1 MWDSL
6 IQDVRY
12 SLRTLRRDM
21 GFGLFALVILAL
33 GIGANTAVFSI
44 AQALLLRPLPFH
56 EPGRLVWVANTGK
69 TGGLSSVTSRTS
81 NLRDWRRMNQSFV
94 DLGGYFA
101 FFDYGG
107 YTLSGAG
114 EPERLVG
121 VGVTQTFLPVLGIQ
135 PAIGR
140 NFVDEECLWNG
151 RRAALLTHAFWE
163 RRFASN
169 PSIVGQALT
178 INNEPTTVVGVL
190 PASFDFASIFSPGS
204 KIDLVMP
211 FAVSDETDR
220 WGNTLSIIGRLK
232 PGATVADAQREL
244 DVINQQLRQAD
255 PKRWGLGA
263 AVSPLQEKITG
274 RFRRAVT
281 VLICAVCAVL
291 LIACTNLS
299 NLLLARATARRQE
312 MAVRSAIGA
321 TRSRLVRQMLTESV
335 LLSAG
340 GAVLGIFV
348 AVALTRAV
356 ASTSAISIPMLHS
369 VGIDRTALAFTML
382 VASVTGLLFGIVPA
396 LQSSGRGDH
405 DALKDAARGSSEGR
419 RGTLVRSALMISE
432 VALACM
438 LVVGAGLLLR
448 SFLTLL
454 DVDLGFQPDR
464 TAAWRIETAVPFET
478 PADRLAYHERLI
490 RRVEAVPGV
499 ESVGGTDTLPLG
511 RNRSWT
517 AGARGVIYKQG
528 EAPIVFPRL
537 VDSGYR
543 RTMKIPLIAG
553 RDFTNHDS
561 VTTEKVI
568 MINETMARKLWPGRD
583 ALGQIAWVGG
593 RDEWRVVGIV
603 ANVRHSSLEQDAE
616 SEVYIPVTQHSG
628 WGSLDLVVRSR
639 AGSSALASSVRAALR
654 EEDPALPLS
663 EPQTLDDIVER
674 AVSPRRFI
682 LQVLVAFAVAAV
694 VLAALGIYGV
704 VSYSVGQRMQEFGIR
719 MALGASNSDVLFRV
733 MSKTL
738 LLTLAGVLL
747 GLLGSLALSKAIGSL
762 LYGITPT
769 DPITFAA
776 MALVLSGV
784 ALAAGYVPARRAAR
798 VDLASVL
805 RSA

>member
-21 GFGLFALVILAL
+21 GFGLFALMILAL

-56 EPGRLVWVANTGK
+56 EPERLVWVANTGK

-81 NLRDWRRMNQSFV
+81 NLRDWRRMNQSFA

-169 PSIVGQALT
+169 PSIVGQPLT

-220 WGNTLSIIGRLK
+220 WGNTLSIVGRLK

-263 AVSPLQEKITG
+263 AVSPMQEKITG
-274 RFRRAVT
+274 RFRRAVI
-281 VLICAVCAVL
+281 VLVCAVGAVL

-340 GAVLGIFV
+340 GAVLGILV

-454 DVDLGFQPDR
+454 DVELGFQPDR
-464 TAAWRIETAVPFET
+464 TAAWRIETARPFET

-499 ESVGGTDTLPLG
+499 ESVGATDTLPLG

-528 EAPIVFPRL
+528 ETPIVFPRL

-543 RTMKIPLIAG
+543 RTLKIPLIAG

-616 SEVYIPVTQHSG
+616 SEVYIPVKQHSG

-654 EEDPALPLS
+654 DEDPALPLS
-663 EPQTLDDIVER
+663 EPQTLDEIVER

-682 LQVLVAFAVAAV
+682 LQLLGAFAVAAV

-719 MALGASNSDVLFRV
+719 MALGASNSDVLLRV

>member
-12 SLRTLRRDM
+12 SLRTLRRDL
-21 GFGLFALVILAL
+21 GFGVFALLILAL

-44 AQALLLRPLPFH
+44 AQALLLRPLPFQ
-56 EPGRLVWVANTGK
+56 EPERLVWVANTGK
-69 TGGLSSVTSRTS
+69 SGGLSSVTSRTS

-107 YTLSGAG
+107 YTLSGQG

-121 VGVTQTFLPVLGIQ
+121 VGVTQSFLPVLGVQ

-169 PSIVGQALT
+169 PSIVGQSLT

-190 PASFDFASIFSPGS
+190 PDSFDFASIFSPGS
-204 KIDLVMP
+204 KIDFVTP

-232 PGATVADAQREL
+232 PGSTLADAQREL
-244 DVINQQLRQAD
+244 EVINQQLRQAD

-274 RFRRAVT
+274 RFRKAVV
-281 VLICAVCAVL
+281 VLVCAVCAVL

-299 NLLLARATARRQE
+299 NLLLARATARRRE

-335 LLSAG
+335 LLSAC
-340 GAVLGIFV
+340 GAALGIVV
-348 AVALTRAV
+348 AMALTKAI
-356 ASTSAISIPMLHS
+356 ASTNAVSIPMLHS
-369 VGIDRTALAFTML
+369 VSIDRTALVFTML
-382 VASVTGLLFGIVPA
+382 VAVGTGLLFGIVPA
-396 LQSSGRGDH
+396 LQVSGRDDH
-405 DALKDAARGSSEGR
+405 DALKDAGRGSSEGR
-419 RGTLVRSALMISE
+419 HGTLIRSALMISE
-432 VALACM
+432 IALACM

-454 DVDLGFQPDR
+454 DVDLGFQPAR
-464 TAAWRIETAVPFET
+464 AAAWRIETARDFKT

-490 RRVEAVPGV
+490 RHVEAVPGV
-499 ESVGGTDTLPLG
+499 ESVGATDTLPLG

-517 AGARGVIYKQG
+517 AGAKGVVYKQG
-528 EAPIVFPRL
+528 ETPIVFPRL

-543 RTMKIPLIAG
+543 RTMKIPLVAG

-561 VTTEKVI
+561 GTTEKVI
-568 MINETMARKLWPGRD
+568 IINEAMARKLWPDRD

-593 RDEWRVVGIV
+593 SDEWRVVGIV

-616 SEVYIPVTQHSG
+616 SEVYIPVTQHPG

-639 AGSSALASSVRAALR
+639 NAPGSLASTVRAALR
-654 EEDPALPLS
+654 EEDAALPLS

-674 AVSPRRFI
+674 AVSPRRFV
-682 LQVLVAFAVAAV
+682 LQVLGAFAMSAV
-694 VLAALGIYGV
+694 ILAALGIYGV
-704 VSYSVGQRMQEFGIR
+704 VWYSVGQRLQEFGIR
-719 MALGASNSDVLFRV
+719 IALGASNADVLFRV
-733 MSKTL
+733 MTKTL
-738 LLTLAGVLL
+738 LLTLGGVLL
-747 GLLGSLALSKAIGSL
+747 GLLGSLALSKVIGSL
-762 LYGITPT
+762 LYGVTAT
-769 DPITFAA
+769 DPVTFGS
-776 MALVLSGV
+776 MALVLSAV
-784 ALAAGYVPARRAAR
+784 ALVAGYVPARRAAR

-805 RSA
+805 RSS

>member
-1 MWDSL
+1 
-6 IQDVRY
+6 
-12 SLRTLRRDM
+12 
-21 GFGLFALVILAL
+21 
-33 GIGANTAVFSI
+33 
-44 AQALLLRPLPFH
+44 
-56 EPGRLVWVANTGK
+56 
-69 TGGLSSVTSRTS
+69 
-81 NLRDWRRMNQSFV
+81 
-94 DLGGYFA
+94 
-101 FFDYGG
+101 
-107 YTLSGAG
+107 
-114 EPERLVG
+114 
-121 VGVTQTFLPVLGIQ
+121 
-135 PAIGR
+135 
-140 NFVDEECLWNG
+140 
-151 RRAALLTHAFWE
+151 
-163 RRFASN
+163 
-169 PSIVGQALT
+169 
-178 INNEPTTVVGVL
+178 
-190 PASFDFASIFSPGS
+190 
-204 KIDLVMP
+204 
-211 FAVSDETDR
+211 
-220 WGNTLSIIGRLK
+220 
-232 PGATVADAQREL
+232 
-244 DVINQQLRQAD
+244 
-255 PKRWGLGA
+255 
-263 AVSPLQEKITG
+263 
-274 RFRRAVT
+274 
-281 VLICAVCAVL
+281 
-291 LIACTNLS
+291 
-299 NLLLARATARRQE
+299 
-312 MAVRSAIGA
+312 
-321 TRSRLVRQMLTESV
+321 
-335 LLSAG
+335 
-340 GAVLGIFV
+340 
-348 AVALTRAV
+348 V

-448 SFLTLL
+448 SFLTML
-454 DVDLGFQPDR
+454 DVELGFQPDR
-464 TAAWRIETAVPFET
+464 TAAWRIETARPFET

-499 ESVGGTDTLPLG
+499 ESVGATDTLPLG

-528 EAPIVFPRL
+528 ETPIVFPRL

-543 RTMKIPLIAG
+543 RTLKIPLIAG

-616 SEVYIPVTQHSG
+616 SEVYIPVKQHSG

-654 EEDPALPLS
+654 DEDPALPLS
-663 EPQTLDDIVER
+663 EPQTLDEIVER

-682 LQVLVAFAVAAV
+682 LQLLGAFAVAAV

-719 MALGASNSDVLFRV
+719 MALGASNSDVLLRV